1 MTIFK
6 GVKIEEDILTITAG
20 TLTIEA
26 VRDGAALLYRTSQQ
40 ESVSKELFCTY
51 SKKEE
56 MRGDWNTWIVDTK
69 ESYELFPALPNLPLV
84 VKFTSDLL
92 IMPKKKVELY
102 VEIPLFVACNKGKS
116 YTNTLFAEPSV
127 SLKKTWFGE
136 STQGELAYF
145 LTSAVTTNSSQLLN
159 CNFTAIAPVLFINS
173 SNEYLH
179 CNKILL
185 TMSNLTL
192 YASNEHLWTDK
203 QTIRYRGVTE
213 KSLIKNMG
221 KPQAIP
227 EGKVI
232 LRGQKPDLT
241 ELVRK
246 SVDSLLDVKGA

>member
-1 MTIFK
+1 MTAFK
-6 GVKIEEDILTITAG
+6 GIKVEDKIVSIKAG
-20 TLTIEA
+20 TLALEA
-26 VRDGAALLYRTSQQ
+26 VRKGDTLFYRENKLEEISTELQCSLLGEEVDG
-40 ESVSKELFCTY
+40 E
-51 SKKEE
+51 
-56 MRGDWNTWIVDTK
+56 WNTWIIDKK

-84 VKFTSDLL
+84 VKFNNDLL
-92 IMPKKKVELY
+92 IMPKKKVELF
-102 VEIPLFVACNKGKS
+102 VEIPLFLACNRSKS
-116 YTNTLFAEPSV
+116 YSNTLFSVPSMA
-127 SLKKTWFGE
+127 LKKTWFG
-136 STQGELAYF
+136 STTQGELAYF
-145 LTSAVTTNSSQLLN
+145 ITSPIFTDASPLLN
-159 CNFTAIAPVLFINS
+159 SNFTAIAPVTFING

-192 YASNEHLWTDK
+192 YRSNEHLWTDK
-203 QTIRYRGVTE
+203 QMIRYRGVTE

-246 SVDSLLDVKGA
+246 SVDTLLDVKGA